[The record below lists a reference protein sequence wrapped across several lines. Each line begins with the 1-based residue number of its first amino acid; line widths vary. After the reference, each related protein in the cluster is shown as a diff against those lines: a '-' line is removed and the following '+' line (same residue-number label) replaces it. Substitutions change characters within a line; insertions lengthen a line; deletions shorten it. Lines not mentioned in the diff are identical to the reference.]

1 MQDETD
7 RQPDETPTGG
17 ERRSSPLQPYPKP
30 DNPPEEP
37 ETISLLDL
45 MAQESEE
52 QGQITIELPPEALT
66 VELPPLV
73 PSNPPAVVPPPPA
86 ADDDDDQDTPTSTIP
101 PLGQPPAGQSGGS
114 GRTERPLTRQ
124 EFEPEPRPTVEDT
137 EATTVQPRTAFPGA
151 TQIRRPQ
158 TTDHR
163 PQATDQRPDVYKR
176 QPLPWAT
183 AKRRSAVWRR
193 ISDCPTS
200 PP

>member
-163 PQATDQRPDVYKR
+163 PQATDQRP
-176 QPLPWAT
+176 
-183 AKRRSAVWRR
+183 
-193 ISDCPTS
+193 PTTDHRPADS
-200 PP
+200 EQTTQVRPRPACLLYTSRCV